1 MMAKAKVANAR
12 LSNAIYVGTVD
23 HRRYVQ
29 HDHAFSYGVYMLWL
43 RVGEMDGSAD
53 HVAGIPKKSF
63 AAVSVM
69 PLDYMG
75 HRPEKTLGERL
86 SGEIKDK
93 TGVIWQGETF
103 MLAQPR
109 YFGFV
114 INPLALYYCYD
125 TGETLQYI
133 VGEITNTPWGERFCY
148 VFDMREKS
156 PLKPH
161 QFSFKKQFHVS
172 PFLPMDM
179 DYTWLL
185 RAPGEDLTVG
195 VWNKTAERLDF
206 EAHLVLR
213 RQEFSLKSL
222 YWHMFLM
229 PLMTMKILFGI
240 YINAAVLFLI
250 KRVSFYDH
258 PRLRTATREESTK

>member
-1 MMAKAKVANAR
+1 MMAKATAPNSR
-12 LSNAIYVGTVD
+12 LSHAIYVGTVD

-29 HDHAFSYGVYMLWL
+29 HDHAFNYGVYMLWL
-43 RVGEMDGSAD
+43 RVGEMDSSAD
-53 HVAGIPKKSF
+53 RVAGIPKKTI

-69 PLDYMG
+69 PTDYMA
-75 HRPEKTLGERL
+75 HRQETSLAERL
-86 SGEIKDK
+86 AGEIKAK
-93 TGVIWQGETF
+93 AGETWQGEAYI
-103 MLAQPR
+103 LAQPR

-114 INPLALYYCYD
+114 INPLALYYCYNAND
-125 TGETLQYI
+125 DLQFV

-148 VFDMREKS
+148 VFDMRDKS

-161 QFSFKKQFHVS
+161 KFSFKKQFHVS

-185 RAPGEDLTVG
+185 KAPGEDLMVG
-195 VWNKTAERLDF
+195 IWNKTGERLDF

-213 RQEFSLKSL
+213 RQAFSLRAL
-222 YWHMFLM
+222 YWRMFLM
-229 PLMTMKILFGI
+229 PFMTMKILLGI
-240 YINAAVLFLI
+240 YLNAAVLYLV

-258 PRLRTATREESTK
+258 PRLKAAAKQESKG